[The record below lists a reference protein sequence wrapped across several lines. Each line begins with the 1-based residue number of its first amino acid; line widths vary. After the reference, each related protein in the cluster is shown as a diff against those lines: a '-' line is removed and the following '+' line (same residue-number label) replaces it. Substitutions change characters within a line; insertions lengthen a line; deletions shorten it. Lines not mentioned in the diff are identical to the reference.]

1 MITLAHIAGSFG
13 LEPANLAAIAGM
25 GDVGVDTP
33 LTPQQVK
40 PSTMFPC
47 WFAATDVTKPDAQQ
61 IMTQAVKAGAR
72 GFGEL
77 K

>member
-33 LTPQQVK
+33 LTPQQVEFVLDAADTNPFVG
-40 PSTMFPC
+40 PSRPGRHRLTP
-47 WFAATDVTKPDAQQ
+47 
-61 IMTQAVKAGAR
+61 
-72 GFGEL
+72 
-77 K
+77 